1 MFWAS
6 ASEPGTERGGERL
19 GEEWKGAGNR
29 SVCVAWL
36 KQKKAQKDGQPTL
49 RVDIVR
55 GSLSSSPSGF
65 ILKELRSDMQESGI
79 KIPALTKRKAR
90 ELLPQEDVIGPCETD
105 PFTPHLEP

>member
-1 MFWAS
+1 MCSMAEAEKAPERWAAYS
-6 ASEPGTERGGERL
+6 
-19 GEEWKGAGNR
+19 KGRYN
-29 SVCVAWL
+29 
-36 KQKKAQKDGQPTL
+36 
-49 RVDIVR
+49 IVR

-65 ILKELRSDMQESGI
+65 MLKELRSDMQESGI